1 MQIFQ
6 NTSYN
11 FVRWRWH
18 ALLLSAL
25 IIGAGVFMMIRQGGL
40 KLGIEFEGGT
50 IVIVEFAE
58 MPSIQD
64 VRSALGVL
72 PGGGQSAIVQQYGA
86 AAERQIMIRVPM
98 AGEEVGGSL
107 SDVAEE
113 VVAAL
118 RAADLGPFTEEGR
131 EIVGPIIGD
140 QLKRQGLLATVL
152 ALAGI
157 LLYIAFRF
165 QIGFAVGAV
174 VATAHDIFVV
184 LAFMTFFGYDMTL
197 NVIAALLTISGYS
210 VNDTIVVF
218 DRIRENMRTQRRD
231 TIENIVN
238 VAVNQT
244 LARTIITAGTTLF
257 AVTALFVFGGEVL
270 RGMAFA
276 LIVGVISG
284 TYSTVFIASA
294 IAIIWQGKRP
304 LKGQVVVP
312 ATTPPR
318 RTRRARAS

>member
-1 MQIFQ
+1 MQILQ
-6 NTSYN
+6 NTRFD

-25 IIGAGVFMMIRQGGL
+25 IIGAGVFMMVRQGGL
-40 KLGIEFEGGT
+40 KLGVEFEGGT
-50 IVIVEFAE
+50 IVIVEFAQ

-72 PGGGQSAIVQQYGA
+72 PGGGQNAIVQQYGA
-86 AAERQIMIRVPM
+86 ADARQIMIRVPM
-98 AGEEVGGSL
+98 AGEESGGSL
-107 SDVAEE
+107 SDVADA
-113 VVAAL
+113 VVAGL
-118 RAADLGPFTEEGR
+118 RQADLGEFTEER
-131 EIVGPIIGD
+131 RTVVGPIVGE
-140 QLKRQGLLATVL
+140 QLKRKGLMATVL
-152 ALAGI
+152 ALGGI

-165 QIGFAVGAV
+165 QIGFALGAV
-174 VATAHDIFVV
+174 VATAHDIFVT
-184 LAFMTFFGYDMTL
+184 LAFMTFFGYDLTL
-197 NVIAALLTISGYS
+197 NVIAAILTIAGYS

-218 DRIRENMRTQRRD
+218 DRIRENMRVQRRD
-231 TIENIVN
+231 SIANIVN

-244 LARTIITAGTTLF
+244 LARTVITAGTTLF
-257 AVTALFVFGGEVL
+257 AVIALFVFGGEVL

-304 LKGQVVVP
+304 LKGQVVTP

>member
-1 MQIFQ
+1 MQILQ
-6 NTSYN
+6 NTNYN

-25 IIGAGVFMMIRQGGL
+25 VIGAGIAMMVRQGGPA
-40 KLGIEFEGGT
+40 LGVEFAGGT
-50 IVIVEFAE
+50 IVIVEFEE

-72 PGGGQSAIVQQYGA
+72 PGGGQAAIVQQYGDA
-86 AAERQIMIRVPM
+86 AQRQIMIRVPT
-98 AGEEVGGSL
+98 AGEEIDGAL
-107 SDVAEE
+107 SDVADA
-113 VVAAL
+113 VIVAL
-118 RAADLGPFTEEGR
+118 READLGAFTEQGR
-131 EIVGPIIGD
+131 EIVGPIVGE
-140 QLKRQGLLATVL
+140 QLKRQGIWATVL

-157 LLYIAFRF
+157 LLYITFRF
-165 QIGFAVGAV
+165 QLGFAVGAV
-174 VATAHDIFVV
+174 VATAHDIFVT
-184 LAFMTFFGYDMTL
+184 LAFMTFFGYDLTL
-197 NVIAALLTISGYS
+197 NVIAAILTIAGYS

-218 DRIRENMRTQRRD
+218 DRIRENMRTMRRD
-231 TIENIVN
+231 NLENIVN

-257 AVTALFVFGGEVL
+257 AVLALFMFGGEVL

-294 IAIIWQGKRP
+294 IAIIWQGNRP
-304 LKGQVVVP
+304 LKGQV
-312 ATTPPR
+312 ASADAAASR

>member
-1 MQIFQ
+1 MQILQ
-6 NTSYN
+6 NTTFD

-18 ALLLSAL
+18 ALVLSAL
-25 IIGAGVFMMIRQGGL
+25 VIGLGVFMMVRQGGI

-50 IVIVEFAE
+50 IVVVEFAD

-64 VRSALGVL
+64 VRSAVSAL
-72 PGGGQSAIVQQYGA
+72 PGIGGQDVIVQQYGGA
-86 AAERQIMIRVPM
+86 GSRQIMVRVPT
-98 AGEEVGGSL
+98 AGEEVGGAL
-107 SDVAEE
+107 SDVANA
-113 VVAAL
+113 VVDTL
-118 RAADLGPFTEEGR
+118 RAADLGEFTEER
-131 EIVGPIIGD
+131 RTVVGPIVGD

-157 LLYIAFRF
+157 LVYIAFRF

-184 LAFMTFFGYDMTL
+184 LAFMTFFGYDLTL
-197 NVIAALLTISGYS
+197 NVIAAILTIAGYS

-218 DRIRENMRTQRRD
+218 DRIRENMRIQRRD
-231 TIENIVN
+231 TIANIVN

-244 LARTIITAGTTLF
+244 LARTVITAGTTLF

-276 LIVGVISG
+276 LIVGVVAG

-294 IAIIWQGKRP
+294 IAIIWQGNRP
-304 LKGQVVVP
+304 LKGQVVTP
-312 ATTPPR
+312 ATTPSR
-318 RTRRARAS
+318 RTRRAS